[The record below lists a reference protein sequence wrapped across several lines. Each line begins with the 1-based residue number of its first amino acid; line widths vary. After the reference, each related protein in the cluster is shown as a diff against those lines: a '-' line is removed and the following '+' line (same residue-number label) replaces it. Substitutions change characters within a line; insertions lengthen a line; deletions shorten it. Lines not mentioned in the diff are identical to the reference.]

1 MRRIKDLLKRT
12 ASVVLLAG
20 ILAQM
25 CPEQLQAAETGRVLV
40 WSDEFEGKRI
50 DTKKWSATDN
60 IYLENGRAVLPA
72 AYQKDTGEWS
82 QSWLTTQGRFG
93 FRYGRLEARIKMTA
107 YPGEFPAFWTMGYNK
122 QSKDA
127 DSDIDGCRWSKCGE
141 IDIMEEYSP
150 NGTFAAP
157 GAALHWCNNWLS
169 RNQSKSIG
177 KFANLNTTQWH
188 VYAMEWDEK
197 GIEIIYDDISVGY
210 ITYNELDYYNNMNPF
225 EMPQF
230 ILFDNLINQPENAN
244 TKLTSKMW
252 IDWVRVYAPKD
263 EVTVV
268 TENSIT
274 LKEAGT
280 RKAIQNGKMAV
291 GDSAYMDVV
300 FAPENVVNQSY
311 QLLSADENIVRVNGG
326 VLTAVAP
333 GKTAVAAISP
343 NGKTDVIALEVF
355 YDDKKNDLSGTDL
368 SSVDSLL
375 AQEQT
380 WYWGEN
386 GRELDI
392 GAQKIH
398 TGLIKVSPNTTYK
411 IATENQCLATKIS
424 VIEYAKDGK
433 YLKWAEYKDGILKTG
448 KEAAYVRINMTLSK
462 SGMTMNYGDYLWY
475 LKYSNFMID
484 KIG

>member
-12 ASVVLLAG
+12 AGVVLLAG
-20 ILAQM
+20 ILTQM

-50 DTKKWSATDN
+50 DPEKWSATDN
-60 IYLENGRAVLPA
+60 IYMENGCVVLPA
-72 AYQKDTGEWS
+72 MYQKDTGKWS
-82 QSWLTTQGRFG
+82 ESWLTTEGRFG

-141 IDIMEEYSP
+141 IDIMEENSP
-150 NGTFAAP
+150 NGMTAAP
-157 GAALHWCNNWLS
+157 GAALHWCNNWLE

-177 KFANLNTTQWH
+177 KIGNINTTQWH

-197 GIEIIYDDISVGY
+197 GIEIFYDDISAGY
-210 ITYNELDYYNNMNPF
+210 IDYNELDYYNNINPF
-225 EMPQF
+225 EMPQS
-230 ILFDNLINQPENAN
+230 ILFDNLINKPENAN

-263 EVTVV
+263 EAAIV
-268 TENSIT
+268 TEKSVT
-274 LKEAGT
+274 LRETGT

-300 FAPENVVNQSY
+300 FAPENVTNQSY
-311 QLLSADENIVRVNGG
+311 RLVSADENVVHVNGG

-368 SSVDSLL
+368 ASADSLL
-375 AQEQT
+375 TQEQT

-386 GRELDI
+386 SHELDM
-392 GAQKIH
+392 GAKKIH

-411 IATENQCLATKIS
+411 IATANQCMAMKIS
-424 VIEYAKDGK
+424 VIEYTKDGK
-433 YLKWAEYKDGILKTG
+433 YLTWAEYKDGILKTG
-448 KEAAYVRINMTLSK
+448 ESTEYVRLNMTLSK
-462 SGMTMNYGDYLWY
+462 SGMTMNYSDYLWY
-475 LKYSNFMID
+475 LRYSSFIID